1 MAATGSYNAVT
12 DILTVTGDGVP
23 TPVGY
28 GTFPNVNNP
37 NSVTSYSFE
46 HAFTER
52 GGDNTTNSQSIPLGI
67 VGISANGV
75 AFFNPSAGGGGNPP
89 QGFQYVAAGNG
100 AQVNF
105 GEDDCGGHPEQSGQY
120 HYHDSHFLDCWKE
133 NQVMAGYN
141 DYYGS
146 SQYKG
151 DNMRHPDG
159 HSKILGYC
167 FDGYPVYGPYAY
179 SDPND
184 NDSSITTMGTGYR
197 LRETEAVNRPSY
209 GTYPAGAFI
218 EDYIYDVDLPGRHLD
233 LYNGR
238 FGVTPEYPSGT
249 FAYFVSVHRDETETV
264 TYNVTVTAEGD
275 GNKYRLNGNLY
286 PDLELIRGS
295 TYIFNQDHS
304 SNNVHPFHFS
314 TSENGIHSSG
324 SPYNTG
330 VTYYHDGVEVTYE
343 EYWNVSNFTNAATRR
358 VHFTVPDD
366 APNTLYYWC
375 YWHAN
380 MAGSSTI
387 TVRDNKYGIPQF
399 PFIFGLASKE
409 QLSIPANQGIGQEET
424 TPPPSGGGGEPEVP
438 SLVINNQP
446 TNATVSASN
455 SVSFTVVAEVQ
466 PENGPI
472 NYQWQVSSDGGF
484 SWSNITGAHS
494 STYTFIALSYMTG
507 YRYRVILTGP
517 IGAPASASNS
527 PLASNLVILTVTG
540 ADSQVD
546 LTAILRLDSG
556 DGRFDMTAVTVDRD
570 NNNPTF
576 ATTTVRFDDSSHDF
590 DLT

>member
-12 DILTVTGDGVP
+12 DILTVTGDGLP

-28 GTFPNVNNP
+28 GTFPNPNNP
-37 NSVTSYSFE
+37 NSVTSYTFSHSFI
-46 HAFTER
+46 ER
-52 GGDNTTNSQSIPLGI
+52 GGDNTTNSGTVPLGI

-75 AFFNPSAGGGGNPP
+75 AFFNPSAGDGGSPP
-89 QGFQYVAAGNG
+89 QGFQFLAAGENP
-100 AQVNF
+100 QVNF
-105 GEDDCGGHPEQSGQY
+105 GEDTCGGHPEQTGQY
-120 HYHDSHFLDCWKE
+120 HYHDSHFIDCWKQ

-167 FDGYPVYGPYAY
+167 FDGYPVYGPYGY
-179 SDPND
+179 SDPNS
-184 NDSSITTMGTGYR
+184 NVSAITTMRTGYS

-209 GTYPAGAFI
+209 DVYPAGSFVQ
-218 EDYIYDVDLPGRHLD
+218 DYVYSAELPGKHLD
-233 LYNGR
+233 AYNGR
-238 FGVTPEYPSGT
+238 YGVTPEYPSGT
-249 FAYFVSVHRDETETV
+249 FAYFVSIEPDETEQV
-264 TYNVTVTAEGD
+264 TYQVTVSSEEN
-275 GNKYRLNGNLY
+275 GNKYRLDGELY
-286 PDLELIRGS
+286 PDLTFIRGS
-295 TYIFNQDHS
+295 TYIFNQDNI

-324 SPYNTG
+324 TPYNEG
-330 VTYYHDGVEVTYE
+330 VTYYQDGVEVTYD
-343 EYWNVSNFTNAATRR
+343 EYWNYSNFISATTRR

-375 YWHAN
+375 YWHPN
-380 MAGSSTI
+380 MAESSTI
-387 TVRDNKYGIPQF
+387 TVRDNKYGTPKF

-409 QLSIPANQGIGQEET
+409 QLNIPDNQGIGQDEV
-424 TPPPSGGGGEPEVP
+424 TPPPTEPGQEPEAP
-438 SLVINNQP
+438 SLIINNQP
-446 TNATVSASN
+446 TNATTSASTN
-455 SVSFTVVAEVQ
+455 VTFTVLAEVQ
-466 PENGPI
+466 PENAQI

-494 STYTFIALSYMTG
+494 PTLSFIALAYMTG

-517 IGAPASASNS
+517 VGAAPAENS
-527 PLASNLVILTVTG
+527 PLASNLSILTVTG
-540 ADSQVD
+540 ADSEVD
-546 LTAILRLDSG
+546 LTAVLKLDNS
-556 DGRFDMTAVTVDRD
+556 DGRFDMTAITFDRD
-570 NNNPTF
+570 NNNPTL
-576 ATTTVRFDDSSHDF
+576 ATTTIRFDSTSYDF